1 MLKIVQNI
9 NSHKVI
15 PLLILFALLFKN
27 SLNLTITKSSDMVTS
42 IFSWLVVAIVN
53 FNPVWCFFMSIYG
66 YNLNCLII
74 YVVKFYFFVAFCSMY

>member
-15 PLLILFALLFKN
+15 PLLIIFALLFKN
-27 SLNLTITKSSDMVTS
+27 FLNLTITKSSDRVTS

-53 FNPVWCFFMSIYG
+53 FNPEWCFFMSIYG
-66 YNLNCLII
+66 YNLNRLII
-74 YVVKFYFFVAFCSMY
+74 SVVKLYFFVAFHSMY